1 MQTAKSWILLKK
13 IIKTIRKK
21 RKQVHFKYNQ
31 GEKMAEKFEEI
42 AVVVDQNALGSGIY
56 DLTLKTT
63 NIAKAAKAGQFVS
76 VYSNDKSKLLPR
88 PISLCGIDRDEDTI
102 RLVYRVTGE
111 NTGTEE
117 FSKLVMGDR
126 IRILG
131 PLGNGFTVEPG
142 KKAFLI
148 GGGIGVPPMLQLAK
162 DINSGVVQ
170 TTGAVDTNTQEK
182 GRTEEKQINGH
193 GKKICD
199 MNIIMGYRDENTF
212 LLDEFKEQADSF
224 VATEDGS
231 VGTKG
236 NVIDAINENGLEADV
251 IYACGPMPMLRAL
264 KAYAMEHDME
274 CYVSM
279 EERMACG
286 IGACL
291 ACVCKTKD
299 KDAHSNVNNKRIC
312 KEGPVFN
319 AKEVEL

>member
-1 MQTAKSWILLKK
+1 
-13 IIKTIRKK
+13 
-21 RKQVHFKYNQ
+21 
-31 GEKMAEKFEEI
+31 MAEKFEEI

-63 NIAKAAKAGQFVS
+63 NIAKVAKAGQFVS
-76 VYSNDKSKLLPR
+76 VYSNDRSKLLPR

-117 FSKLVMGDR
+117 FSKLVMGDK

-131 PLGNGFTVEPG
+131 PLGNGFTVEPE

-170 TTGAVDTNTQEK
+170 TSGIVDINTQEK
-182 GRTEEKQINGH
+182 GQTEEKQINGH

-236 NVIDAINENGLEADV
+236 NVIDAIKENGLEADV

>member
-1 MQTAKSWILLKK
+1 
-13 IIKTIRKK
+13 
-21 RKQVHFKYNQ
+21 
-31 GEKMAEKFEEI
+31 MAEKFEEI

-56 DLTLKTT
+56 DLTLKTK

-76 VYSNDKSKLLPR
+76 VYSNDRSKLLPR

-182 GRTEEKQINGH
+182 GKTEEKQINGH

-236 NVIDAINENGLEADV
+236 NVIDAIKENGLEADV

>member
-1 MQTAKSWILLKK
+1 
-13 IIKTIRKK
+13 
-21 RKQVHFKYNQ
+21 
-31 GEKMAEKFEEI
+31 MAEKFEEI

-117 FSKLVMGDR
+117 FSKLVMGDK

-182 GRTEEKQINGH
+182 GQTEEKQINGH
-193 GKKICD
+193 GKKICY

>member
-1 MQTAKSWILLKK
+1 
-13 IIKTIRKK
+13 
-21 RKQVHFKYNQ
+21 
-31 GEKMAEKFEEI
+31 MAEKFEEI

-56 DLTLKTT
+56 DLTLKTK

-76 VYSNDKSKLLPR
+76 VYSNDRSKLLPR

-170 TTGAVDTNTQEK
+170 TSGAVDTNTQEK
-182 GRTEEKQINGH
+182 GQTEDKQINGH

-236 NVIDAINENGLEADV
+236 NVIDAIKENGLEADV

>member
-1 MQTAKSWILLKK
+1 
-13 IIKTIRKK
+13 
-21 RKQVHFKYNQ
+21 
-31 GEKMAEKFEEI
+31 MAEKFEEI

-56 DLTLKTT
+56 DLTLKTK

-76 VYSNDKSKLLPR
+76 VYSNDRSKLLPR

-131 PLGNGFTVEPG
+131 PLGNGFTVESG

-162 DINSGVVQ
+162 DINAGVVQ
-170 TTGAVDTNTQEK
+170 TSGAVDTNTQEK
-182 GRTEEKQINGH
+182 GQTEEKQINGH

-199 MNIIMGYRDENTF
+199 MNIIMRYRDENTF

-236 NVIDAINENGLEADV
+236 NVIDAIKENGLEADV

>member
-1 MQTAKSWILLKK
+1 
-13 IIKTIRKK
+13 
-21 RKQVHFKYNQ
+21 
-31 GEKMAEKFEEI
+31 MAEKFEEI
-42 AVVVDQNALGSGIY
+42 AVVVDQSSLGNGIY
-56 DLTLKTT
+56 DLTLKTDK
-63 NIAKAAKAGQFVS
+63 IAKAAKAGQFVS

-88 PISLCGIDRDEDTI
+88 PISLCGINRDDDTI

-111 NTGTEE
+111 GTGTEE
-117 FSKLVMGDR
+117 FSKLVRGDKV
-126 IRILG
+126 RILG
-131 PLGNGFTVEPG
+131 PLGNGFTVQPG

-162 DINSGVVQ
+162 DINAGIVQ
-170 TTGAVDTNTQEK
+170 TSG
-182 GRTEEKQINGH
+182 EEKNSGQAAMEGAEI
-193 GKKICD
+193 KTAVCD
-199 MNIIMGYRDENTF
+199 MSIVMGYRDENTF
-212 LLDEFKEQADSF
+212 LLDEFKEQAASF

-236 NVIDAINENGLEADV
+236 NVIDAIKDNALEADV

-264 KAYAMEHDME
+264 KAYAAEHDMD
-274 CYVSM
+274 CFVSM

-291 ACVCKTKD
+291 ACVCKIKD

-312 KEGPVFN
+312 KEGPVFD

>member
-1 MQTAKSWILLKK
+1 
-13 IIKTIRKK
+13 
-21 RKQVHFKYNQ
+21 
-31 GEKMAEKFEEI
+31 MAEKFEEI

-117 FSKLVMGDR
+117 FSKLVMGDK

-148 GGGIGVPPMLQLAK
+148 GGGIGDPPMLQLAK

-170 TTGAVDTNTQEK
+170 TTGAIDTNTQEK
-182 GRTEEKQINGH
+182 EQTEEKQINGH

>member
-1 MQTAKSWILLKK
+1 
-13 IIKTIRKK
+13 
-21 RKQVHFKYNQ
+21 
-31 GEKMAEKFEEI
+31 MAEKFEEI

-56 DLTLKTT
+56 DLTLKTK

-76 VYSNDKSKLLPR
+76 VYSNDRGKLLPR

-182 GRTEEKQINGH
+182 GQTEEKQINGH

-236 NVIDAINENGLEADV
+236 NVIDAIKENGLEADV

>member
-1 MQTAKSWILLKK
+1 
-13 IIKTIRKK
+13 
-21 RKQVHFKYNQ
+21 
-31 GEKMAEKFEEI
+31 MAEKFEEI

-76 VYSNDKSKLLPR
+76 VYSNDRSKLLPR

-117 FSKLVMGDR
+117 FSKLVMGDK

-142 KKAFLI
+142 KKAFLV

-170 TTGAVDTNTQEK
+170 TTGAVDTNTLEK
-182 GRTEEKQINGH
+182 EQTEEKQINGH

-236 NVIDAINENGLEADV
+236 NVIDAIKENGLEADV

>member
-1 MQTAKSWILLKK
+1 
-13 IIKTIRKK
+13 
-21 RKQVHFKYNQ
+21 
-31 GEKMAEKFEEI
+31 MAEKFEEI

-56 DLTLKTT
+56 DLTLKTK

-76 VYSNDKSKLLPR
+76 VYSNDRSKLLPR

-170 TTGAVDTNTQEK
+170 TFGAVDTNTQEK
-182 GRTEEKQINGH
+182 GQTEEKQINGH

-236 NVIDAINENGLEADV
+236 NVIDAIKENGLEADV

>member
-1 MQTAKSWILLKK
+1 LKK

-56 DLTLKTT
+56 DLTLKTK

-76 VYSNDKSKLLPR
+76 VYSNDRSKLLPR

-182 GRTEEKQINGH
+182 GQTEEKQINGH

-236 NVIDAINENGLEADV
+236 NVIDAIKENGLEADV
-251 IYACGPMPMLRAL
+251 VYACGPMPMLRAL

>member
-1 MQTAKSWILLKK
+1 MST
-13 IIKTIRKK
+13 R
-21 RKQVHFKYNQ
+21 
-31 GEKMAEKFEEI
+31 EKFTEI
-42 AVVVDQNALGSGIY
+42 AYVVSQKSLGSGIY
-56 DLTLKTT
+56 DLTLKTKD
-63 NIAKAAKAGQFVS
+63 IACAAKAGQFVS

-88 PISLCGIDRDEDTI
+88 PISLCGIDRENNTI

-117 FSKLVMGDR
+117 FSKLNEGDSVK
-126 IRILG
+126 ILG
-131 PLGNGFTVEPG
+131 PLGNGFTVEAG

-162 DINSGVVQ
+162 DINSGVVK
-170 TTGAVDTNTQEK
+170 TQSDVADK
-182 GRTEEKQINGH
+182 TDSNGN
-193 GKKICD
+193 KPCD
-199 MNIIMGYRDENTF
+199 FEIVMGYRDSNTF
-212 LLDEFKEQADSF
+212 LLDEFKEQADSY

-236 NVIDAINENGLEADV
+236 NVIDAIKDKALAADV

-264 KAYAMEHDME
+264 KAYADENGME

-291 ACVCKTKD
+291 ACVCQSKE

-319 AKEVEL
+319 AKEVQL